1 MRGASL
7 SRVRELKEK
16 TALYLSSYIGSV
28 VKFEIKIG
36 LWVFLLRE
44 KLKYIIQGEVKIMK
58 IIHSYFDY
66 WKNIF
71 KYEGEASLKDLLIA
85 IAFNLLLLVVVY
97 LIGLGGP
104 THWENTILNL
114 MYFIEIVMILP
125 TLSMIIRLIR
135 RR

>member
-1 MRGASL
+1 MG
-7 SRVRELKEK
+7 
-16 TALYLSSYIGSV
+16 
-28 VKFEIKIG
+28 
-36 LWVFLLRE
+36 FLLRE